1 MIRVL
6 IAEDQRLFINA
17 LQKVLEEEKDIE
29 IVGYCD
35 SGDEVFNSVLH
46 LEPDV
51 LLLDINM
58 PGRDGV
64 SVAEQLK
71 KSAADVRILVVTSFS
86 SKLLVNELYAL
97 GVEGFILKSDDIQVL
112 FEAIRTV
119 YRGDRYFTEEI
130 KDLIEKNS
138 EAKITPTLSGR
149 EMQII
154 QFICQGLSSNEIAE
168 RLHISPLTV
177 ETHRKNINQKLN
189 IKHTSE
195 LIKYALQRGIA

>member
-17 LQKVLEEEKDIE
+17 LQKVIEEEKDFE

-35 SGDEVFNSVLH
+35 SGDEVLNSVLKY
-46 LEPDV
+46 EPDV

-58 PGRDGV
+58 PGMDGV
-64 SVAEQLK
+64 TVAEQLR
-71 KSAADVRILVVTSFS
+71 KSGVDVRILVVTSYS
-86 SKLLVNELYAL
+86 SKLLVNELHSL
-97 GVEGFILKSDDIQVL
+97 GVNGFILKSDDINVL

-119 YRGDRYFTEEI
+119 YNGESYFTEEI
-130 KDLIEKNS
+130 RDFLKKKTEVKNH
-138 EAKITPTLSGR
+138 PTLSSR
-149 EMQII
+149 EIQII
-154 QFICQGLSSNEIAE
+154 QLICQGLSSNEIAE

-177 ETHRKNINQKLN
+177 DTHRKKINQKLN

-195 LIKYALQRGIA
+195 LIKYAIQRGLA